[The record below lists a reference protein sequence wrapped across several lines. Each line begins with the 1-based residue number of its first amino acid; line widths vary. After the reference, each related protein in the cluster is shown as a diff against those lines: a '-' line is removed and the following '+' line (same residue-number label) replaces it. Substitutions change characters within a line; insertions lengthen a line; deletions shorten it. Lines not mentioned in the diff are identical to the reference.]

1 MGELIPR
8 PVPSG
13 NRRHLAGNQCPIKT
27 MKQTVTEYQFVD
39 SFRACGRESQF
50 TVAARRALF
59 DHFENIEIWTDTE
72 IELDPIGICCE
83 FAEYPSALD
92 AAKDYGYQEGI
103 DSQDETPLEWLQNRT
118 QVVEFEGG
126 LVIQCF

>member
-1 MGELIPR
+1 
-8 PVPSG
+8 
-13 NRRHLAGNQCPIKT
+13 